1 MQNFRCT
8 KWFLRH
14 SWWRKL
20 NPESAATQDA
30 ELNDLPDRVNN
41 PNDYKNSNN
50 RAYKPHVDLYTGTS
64 WFILDTT
71 IDIYMYVHLIQ
82 QLELVM
88 HRYGI
93 L

>member
-1 MQNFRCT
+1 MILLITALGYILAIIVHWLFLQSWMQNFRCT

-41 PNDYKNSNN
+41 PNDCKNSNN
-50 RAYKPHVDLYTGTS
+50 RACKPHVDLYTGTS
-64 WFILDTT
+64 
-71 IDIYMYVHLIQ
+71 
-82 QLELVM
+82 
-88 HRYGI
+88 
-93 L
+93 